1 MDDRGWCQRKPRKLV
16 FNGKKRIYTRIQH
29 DYLLK
34 TILWLISTVTL
45 LRVLFFRSKPFNGHL
60 LLSPFSQQLSSV
72 MHVWSIQ
79 FNQFNIYQFYCQSLW
94 QSLQSQEILNRPVFV
109 LNILNRVWTFWTLL
123 KILNRF
129 WTLFKILNRFWTLL
143 IILNRFWTLLKILNR
158 FWTLLKILN
167 RFWTLLK
174 ILNRFWTLLKILNRF
189 WKFWTDSEH
198 YWKFW
203 KDSEHYWKFW
213 TLSFFLNQYIL
224 LHFH

>member
-1 MDDRGWCQRKPRKLV
+1 VDDRGWCQRKLV
-16 FNGKKRIYTRIQH
+16 FNEKKRIYTRIQH

-45 LRVLFFRSKPFNGHL
+45 LRVLFFRSKPFKGHL
-60 LLSPFSQQLSSV
+60 LLSPFSQLFSV

-79 FNQFNIYQFYCQSLW
+79 FNQFNIYKFYCQSLW

-109 LNILNRVWTFWTLL
+109 LDILNRVWTLL

-143 IILNRFWTLLKILNR
+143 IILKRFWTLLKILNR

-167 RFWTLLK
+167 ITE
-174 ILNRFWTLLKILNRF
+174 N
-189 WKFWTDSEH
+189 SEH
-198 YWKFW
+198 YWKF
-203 KDSEHYWKFW
+203 
-213 TLSFFLNQYIL
+213 
-224 LHFH
+224 